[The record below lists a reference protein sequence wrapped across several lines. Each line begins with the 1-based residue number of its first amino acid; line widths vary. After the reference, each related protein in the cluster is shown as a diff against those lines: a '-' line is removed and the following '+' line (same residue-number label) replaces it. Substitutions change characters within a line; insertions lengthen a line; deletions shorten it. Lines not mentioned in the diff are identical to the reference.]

1 MHLNFI
7 ILTIASCLLF
17 LSIQATPSQYTV
29 TSKSN
34 KIRIKREETQSDLT
48 YENSD
53 QTLPQD
59 ETVKV
64 DIQPKQVVENES
76 NSIKIQDD
84 EEVSNAIKQSQGELP
99 SSFFEKFMWS
109 FVAAGVGLVGGII
122 GCVAWYFW
130 TKEW

>member
-1 MHLNFI
+1 MLSLVSR
-7 ILTIASCLLF
+7 LT
-17 LSIQATPSQYTV
+17 LSDGISTTCGMLQEAIF
-29 TSKSN
+29 N

-48 YENSD
+48 YENSN

-59 ETVKV
+59 EAVEV
-64 DIQPKQVVENES
+64 NIQPKQVVENES